1 MAAPSCT
8 CHRSR
13 PVRASRTMKLPS
25 DSPAKT
31 TPPAV
36 DSAPPFGLLKY
47 LNSHFSIPVKGSRA
61 LSAPE
66 GLLIGSGTYTLPR
79 KSCPAR
85 YGWGGPGEKIHLG
98 GVAT

>member
-8 CHRSR
+8 CQRCW
-13 PVRASRTMKLPS
+13 PVPASRAMKLPS

-36 DSAPPFGLLKY
+36 ESPPPLGLLKY
-47 LNSHFSIPVKGSRA
+47 LNSHFSVPVRGSRA
-61 LSAPE
+61 LSEPE

-85 YGWGGPGEKIHLG
+85 YGWGALVKISHSVE
-98 GVAT
+98 VAT